1 MISVHNKA
9 LAETITVERILGKVE
24 GTTNGPTVV
33 FFCGIHGNETS
44 GVFALNEIFE
54 KLNANLVHGTVYG
67 ILGNLKA
74 LQEHIRYKDQDLN
87 RLWTKEQIKKTKEKF
102 ILNTEEVEQLALLE
116 LLKSIIKSHS
126 GPFYFVDLHSTSSYS
141 LPFITINDAL
151 INRRFS
157 KQFPVP
163 IVLGIEEY
171 LNGALLSYINQLGY
185 VSLGFESG
193 QHDAADAVNNSIAFT
208 YLTLVYSG
216 VLNKESLPNFSTYY
230 KQLEAQSQ
238 NTFDF
243 FEIVYLHSIHPKDSF
258 KMYNGFKSFQ
268 DIKKGTVLA
277 VNNGVV
283 LKSDYNAKIFMP
295 LYQNKGVD
303 GYFIIKRIRPVF
315 LVISALLR
323 RLKMDSL
330 LILLPGISWLDKKEG
345 ILKVNLNIARFFAKS
360 IFHVLGYR
368 SKQITLNSL
377 QLNNRERVAK
387 TAMYKKKWWYKNK
400 RDYSANV

>member
-9 LAETITVERILGKVE
+9 LAETITVERILGKVK

-33 FFCGIHGNETS
+33 FFGGVHGNETS
-44 GVFALNEIFE
+44 GVFALNEVFK
-54 KLNANLVHGTVYG
+54 KLDANQVRGKVYG
-67 ILGNLKA
+67 ISGNLKA
-74 LQEHIRYKDQDLN
+74 LQAHIRFHDKDLN
-87 RLWTKEQIKKTKEKF
+87 RLWTKDQIKKTKEKF
-102 ILNTEEVEQLALLE
+102 ILNTEEVEQLALLQ
-116 LLKSIIKSHS
+116 LLSSIIESHS
-126 GPFYFVDLHSTSSYS
+126 GSFYFVDLHSTSSDT

-193 QHDAADAVNNSIAFT
+193 QHDAADAVNNSIAFV

-216 VLNKESLPNFSTYY
+216 VLNEEALPKFPIYY
-230 KQLEAQSQ
+230 KQLEDQAQK
-238 NTFDF
+238 TFDF
-243 FEIVYLHSIHPKDSF
+243 FEIVYLHSIHSKDNF
-258 KMYNGFKSFQ
+258 KMHNGFKSFQ
-268 DIKKGTVLA
+268 DIKKGTALA

-283 LKSDYNAKIFMP
+283 LKSEYNAKIFMP

-303 GYFIIKRIRPVF
+303 GYFIIMRIKPIF
-315 LVISALLR
+315 LTISALLR
-323 RLKMDSL
+323 RLKMDGL

-368 SKQITLNSL
+368 SKQITGNYL

-387 TAMYKKKWWYKNK
+387 TAMYKKAWWYKN
-400 RDYSANV
+400 